1 MKKDLKIIMLAL
13 IFVLLFVFIFIFVLK
28 NQEAEVLDNELNIQ
42 ENQAKNEILI
52 QSEKIEVE
60 MASEDELRD
69 MGIVSQTPDGEN
81 MQIQVLER
89 GPNGEIVSYR
99 KVFKEEDIMTEIP
112 FLRNNSLVEGGQ
124 E

>member
-13 IFVLLFVFIFIFVLK
+13 IFVFLFVFVFIFVLK
-28 NQEAEVLDNELNIQ
+28 NQEAEVLDNEVNIQ

>member
-28 NQEAEVLDNELNIQ
+28 NQEAEVLDNEVNIQ

>member
-1 MKKDLKIIMLAL
+1 MKKDLKIIILAL

>member
-1 MKKDLKIIMLAL
+1 MKKDLKIIILAL
-13 IFVLLFVFIFIFVLK
+13 IFVFLFVFVFIFVLK
-28 NQEAEVLDNELNIQ
+28 NQEAEVLDNEVNIQ

>member
-1 MKKDLKIIMLAL
+1 MKKDLKIIILAL
-13 IFVLLFVFIFIFVLK
+13 IFVFLFVFVFIFVLK

>member
-1 MKKDLKIIMLAL
+1 MKKDLKIIILAL
-13 IFVLLFVFIFIFVLK
+13 IFVFLFVFVFIFVLK
-28 NQEAEVLDNELNIQ
+28 NQESEVLDNELNIQ
-42 ENQAKNEILI
+42 ENQVKNETLI

>member
-1 MKKDLKIIMLAL
+1 MKKDLKIIILAL
-13 IFVLLFVFIFIFVLK
+13 IFVFLFVFVFIFVLK

-99 KVFKEEDIMTEIP
+99 KIFKEEDIMTEIP